1 VRAFAHRTLWIL
13 ATSVLAGC
21 ASGRP
26 PVTTPDTSIEDADAR
41 VAEGCYDCLLDARER
56 YLALNKGRSWPT
68 VIRRLFEVELLI
80 AMRERELG
88 LDPSSALAAAA
99 ELLPSLPPSIPAD
112 RYLAAVESL
121 PHQRHGWP
129 RSELA
134 AFRHAHGLTPERTR
148 EEAEWVRH
156 GPLTGPLAQYLA
168 TSLECAH
175 PPAPRPATAHAVSP
189 PDPAPNT
196 EDAPPIVAYRVAT
209 CAAARRPALEALRAA
224 IPEFVETSLFL
235 GQIAVAAIADGGA
248 GDPHALVAETLRR
261 FPESP
266 AATFLGATLQHAVSD
281 WERAIDLYDRTL
293 ALKPLHEDAWAG
305 RTISLTELARHGEAI
320 DAATRMI
327 DLKLDNVDQ
336 ALYWRAWNYHAQNRF
351 TEARADIE
359 EARRRRRSE
368 EILTLAGIIEHD
380 QEDLDA
386 ARQDLTDARRM
397 GRGSNCRADWYLGSV
412 LVKQR
417 QWKDAAPTFEAAMT
431 CYAIDVKARENAIRA
446 LEDKTGVDAVFKQ
459 SRIARLR
466 REIELQRRQHLAAA
480 FNAANSFA
488 QSGDL
493 EKARPLIDVAA
504 ADPDLSDEI
513 DELRRH
519 MAAVAESRRARGLM
533 AQ

>member
-1 VRAFAHRTLWIL
+1 MPTP
-13 ATSVLAGC
+13 
-21 ASGRP
+21 ASL
-26 PVTTPDTSIEDADAR
+26 
-41 VAEGCYDCLLDARER
+41 EGCYDCLLDARER

-99 ELLPSLPPSIPAD
+99 ELLPALPPSIPAD

-134 AFRHAHGLTPERTR
+134 AFRQAHGLTPDRAR
-148 EEAEWVRH
+148 EEAEWVRQ

-175 PPAPRPATAHAVSP
+175 PPAPRPATAPAVSQ
-189 PDPAPNT
+189 PDPRPRQKSRRQFLRIVSRRAPL
-196 EDAPPIVAYRVAT
+196 
-209 CAAARRPALEALRAA
+209 ARRPALEALRAA

-281 WERAIDLYDRTL
+281 WERAIELYDRTL

-336 ALYWRAWNYHAQNRF
+336 ALYWRAWNYHAQGALAAGASGHRGGE
-351 TEARADIE
+351 TSTPVRGDPDACRHHRTRPGGSRCRRQRS
-359 EARRRRRSE
+359 RRRRVGWGRAA
-368 EILTLAGIIEHD
+368 T
-380 QEDLDA
+380 A
-386 ARQDLTDARRM
+386 ARTGISGPCWSSSGNGRTRRP
-397 GRGSNCRADWYLGSV
+397 R
-412 LVKQR
+412 
-417 QWKDAAPTFEAAMT
+417 
-431 CYAIDVKARENAIRA
+431 
-446 LEDKTGVDAVFKQ
+446 
-459 SRIARLR
+459 SRPR
-466 REIELQRRQHLAAA
+466 
-480 FNAANSFA
+480 
-488 QSGDL
+488 
-493 EKARPLIDVAA
+493 
-504 ADPDLSDEI
+504 
-513 DELRRH
+513 
-519 MAAVAESRRARGLM
+519 
-533 AQ
+533 